1 MQDLNDLF
9 YFASVAEHG
18 SFTAAAH
25 ALGMPK
31 STLSRRISQLEERL
45 EVRLLHRTTRRLTLT
60 DTGRAY
66 LTHCHDLL
74 AAAEAAE
81 GVIEQVRETPR
92 GRVVMSSPISLSQ
105 TLLARALPEFMLR
118 FPRVEVE
125 LNATNRRV
133 DLIAE
138 GVDLALRVRSRL
150 EDSSLVSRQF
160 AVSTAVLV
168 ASPALVEQLGSPE
181 VPADLE
187 RFPSLSMRFADGRH
201 ALTLTEPSGT
211 SQTVSLTPRFVT
223 DDMQALQEAAIAG
236 IGLVAL
242 PSFVCR
248 AAVATG
254 ELQVLLPHW
263 QLPDGQVHAVYPYR
277 RGLRPAVRHLIDF
290 LAQRLPSLAEEM
302 GISHPGQ
309 ALNTP

>member
-9 YFASVAEHG
+9 YFAQVAEHG

-31 STLSRRISQLEERL
+31 STLSRRIAQLEDRL

-81 GVIEQVRETPR
+81 GVIEQVQGEPR

-118 FPRVEVE
+118 FPRVELE
-125 LNATNRRV
+125 LDATNRRV
-133 DLIAE
+133 DLVAE
-138 GVDLALRVRSRL
+138 GVDLALRVRPRL

-168 ASPALVEQLGSPE
+168 ASPALLAHLGAPE
-181 VPADLE
+181 APADLA

-201 ALTLTEPSGT
+201 MLTLTEPNGT
-211 SQTVSLTPRFVT
+211 SQVISLTPRFVT

-248 AAVATG
+248 EAVATG
-254 ELQVLLPHW
+254 ELQIVLPNW
-263 QLPDGQVHAVYPYR
+263 QLPHGQVHAVYPYR
-277 RGLRPAVRHLIDF
+277 RGLRPAVRYLIDF

-302 GISHPGQ
+302 GIS
-309 ALNTP
+309 T